1 MKTAPVTIV
10 APRGG
15 VPPAVQAL
23 RKGWD
28 QDAPLVV
35 EEVAG
40 LDEVAL
46 RDGPTLLLLDRGLLP
61 GKGSADALRALPP
74 PVVVVSLDAG
84 ARRSALTARRH
95 FLSLLDEDRED
106 AVLRTLRAALEHAV
120 ALFGTHQ
127 AREALDRSRVE
138 LRELNRV
145 GMALM
150 SERDLDRLLELI
162 LTQARRLTTSDAGS
176 LYLVE
181 GGDDEGQEAHLHFRV
196 AQNDSLGELPNPDF
210 TIPLDETS
218 IAGYVASTGEV
229 LVLKDVY
236 AIPKKAPYTFNRS
249 FDEEYGYRAKSMLA
263 VPMMDHRN
271 RIVGVLQLIN
281 RKRSEEGEVRSEED
295 ADREVLLYGNRD
307 VELVRSLAGQ
317 AAVSIENG
325 QLYRSIEELFE
336 GFIKAAVTAI
346 DQRDPT
352 TSGHSVRVATLTCD
366 LAEHVDRSSAAPFR
380 DVRFSREQMKELRY
394 AGLLHDFG
402 KVGVR
407 EEVLVKSK
415 KLPPVMLER
424 IEARFDLIRRT
435 LESEFHRKR
444 AELLLGQDRDEAMHA
459 FQALERELAEALE
472 RLDRFQHSVREA
484 NEPRV
489 LPEDA
494 EAILPDIAKHTFPDF
509 TGKLVPYLTPDELH
523 FLSIPKGSLDPEERK
538 QIESHVIHTYQF
550 LLQIPWTDELA
561 RVGEIAKGHHEKL
574 DGSGYPYGLKG
585 DDIPIQTRLMT
596 VSDIFDALTAS
607 DRPYKRALAADRAIS
622 ILEMEAKTGQLD
634 KNVVKL
640 LIESKVFERIVE
652 EDWRQF

>member
-1 MKTAPVTIV
+1 MKAAPVTIF
-10 APRGG
+10 APRAR
-15 VPPAVQAL
+15 VPPAVEAL

-28 QDAPLVV
+28 QDAPLLV
-35 EEVAG
+35 EEVEG
-40 LDEVAL
+40 LDEVGP

-61 GKGSADALRALPP
+61 GKGSADALRALSP
-74 PVVVVSLDAG
+74 PVAVVSLDRG
-84 ARRSALTARRH
+84 ARRSTLTAGRH
-95 FLSLLDEDRED
+95 FLSLEDEGREE
-106 AVLRTLRAALEHAV
+106 AVLRSLRAALEHAV
-120 ALFGTHQ
+120 ALLGAHQ
-127 AREALDRSRVE
+127 ARETLHRTRVE

-181 GGDDEGQEAHLHFRV
+181 GGDEEEGEPHLHFRV
-196 AQNDSLGELPNPDF
+196 AQNDSLGDLPDPDF
-210 TIPLDETS
+210 TVPINETS
-218 IAGYVASTGEV
+218 IAGYVASTGEA
-229 LVLKDVY
+229 LVLKDAY
-236 AIPKKAPYTFNRS
+236 AIPKKAPYTFNRG

-295 ADREVLLYGNRD
+295 ADREVLLYEDRD

-317 AAVSIENG
+317 AAVSVENG

-366 LAEHVDRSSAAPFR
+366 LAEYVDRSSVAPFR
-380 DVRFSREQMKELRY
+380 DVRFSRKQMKELRY
-394 AGLLHDFG
+394 AALLHDFG

-407 EEVLVKSK
+407 EEVLVKAR

-435 LESEFHRKR
+435 LESEFHRER
-444 AELLLGQDRDEAMHA
+444 AELLLGRDRDEAMQQ
-459 FQALERELAEALE
+459 FQAMERELAESLQ
-472 RLDRFQHSVREA
+472 RLDRFQQAVREA

-494 EAILPDIAKHTFPDF
+494 EAALPEIAKHTFPDF
-509 TGKLVPYLTPDELH
+509 TGKLVPYLTPDEVH

-550 LLQIPWTDELA
+550 LLQIPWTEDLA

-585 DDIPIQTRLMT
+585 DEIPVQTRLMT

-607 DRPYKRALAADRAIS
+607 DRPYKRALAADRALS
-622 ILEMEAKTGQLD
+622 ILEAEAKSGRID
-634 KNVVKL
+634 ADVVRL
-640 LIESKVFERIVE
+640 LVESKVFERIVE
-652 EDWRQF
+652 EDWREF